1 MKKKSLFQKILFN
14 NQIMFVLSIVI
25 SLAIWVYMSTG
36 SSNDTVVTV
45 NDIPIQVSLPDEA
58 SNLGL
63 NTFFPDKQSSYAS
76 VTVTGNRTL
85 LGSITKD
92 DFIVTA
98 NASNVDQAGTFN
110 LAVSADKK
118 SSINSSFQ
126 ITNCTPSKVTVKVDT
141 ESKKD
146 FKIIP
151 KFKYSAKDDLYAS
164 VTYEN
169 DTVTVTGPS
178 DEVRAISKVCA
189 VTEDMENLSDSKDF
203 HASVV
208 LYDKNDNELSKSY
221 LTLSAKSVDGTV
233 KISPK
238 KTVDIK
244 ATYKNKPQDFD
255 ITDDILTID
264 PKQVSVAG
272 PKESLD
278 KLFSVSL
285 DEIDFS
291 TLKNEKYNIDSLK
304 LNIPDGCKVIDNNS
318 VIKVSIDLSKLSSKT
333 ITVNKF
339 KIKNLASGHKGEV
352 TTKNL
357 NVEFIGSSEQLKKL
371 STNKITAVI
380 DASET
385 NGNTG
390 SQELPVSF
398 EIENDKTCWAY
409 GSYLASVTI
418 END

>member
-63 NTFFPDKQSSYAS
+63 NTYFPDKQSSYAS

-208 LYDKNDNELSKSY
+208 LYDKNDNEL
-221 LTLSAKSVDGTV
+221 
-233 KISPK
+233 
-238 KTVDIK
+238 K

>member
-1 MKKKSLFQKILFN
+1 
-14 NQIMFVLSIVI
+14 
-25 SLAIWVYMSTG
+25 
-36 SSNDTVVTV
+36 
-45 NDIPIQVSLPDEA
+45 
-58 SNLGL
+58 
-63 NTFFPDKQSSYAS
+63 
-76 VTVTGNRTL
+76 
-85 LGSITKD
+85 
-92 DFIVTA
+92 
-98 NASNVDQAGTFN
+98 
-110 LAVSADKK
+110 
-118 SSINSSFQ
+118 
-126 ITNCTPSKVTVKVDT
+126 
-141 ESKKD
+141 
-146 FKIIP
+146 
-151 KFKYSAKDDLYAS
+151 
-164 VTYEN
+164 
-169 DTVTVTGPS
+169 
-178 DEVRAISKVCA
+178 
-189 VTEDMENLSDSKDF
+189 MENLSDSKDF